1 MMSFSLAAVVSWQL
15 GGSEAVM
22 AHAQFVEKEHVLIG
36 LLRALDLLDSDKQQ
50 GFEKDTLAALQ
61 KDLAPVQEVLS
72 ACGLERVMLRRR
84 IRGLVGEGE
93 YQRSDDE
100 AVHRSA
106 GCKQCFTRA
115 EEIARELNA
124 ATVGPL
130 HLFEALLEG
139 ESGIIGKA
147 LAAFETSKENL
158 RDLIGKA
165 ARGEAL
171 PNQKKKEAAPVSFLA
186 ACGTDLTQLARE
198 GKLEPMIGRRDE
210 LLRLIRTL
218 NRKTKS
224 NPLLIG
230 EAGVGKTAIVYGLA
244 LRIAEGNIVPALQN
258 KRVIEIH
265 MGSLIAGT
273 KYRGEFEEKLT
284 GILHEAAADKN
295 IILFIDELHTIMGAG
310 TAGGGSLDAAN
321 ILKPALSR
329 GDIACIGATTIDEY
343 RKYIEK
349 DSALE
354 RRFQPIVVEEP
365 SVEDAIKILK
375 GLKVRYEDHH
385 KVHISSSALR
395 AAVELSVR
403 YLHDRR
409 LPDKALD
416 VLDEA
421 CTRVGVT
428 SLSFHGKLEDLKG
441 AGLKVTEDIIAE
453 VVANWSGCPQENLKG
468 TEKDRLARLEEAL
481 RERVIGQDE
490 AVARVAQ
497 VVRMARAAV
506 KNPNR
511 PSGVFLFLGP
521 TGVGKTELAKALA
534 QFLFGSDDQIIR
546 LDMSE
551 YKEKHST
558 AKLIGAPPGYVGYEE
573 EGQLTGKLRR
583 KPYSVVLFDEIEKAH
598 PEVQDLF
605 LQLFDEGRLTD
616 AKGRTVDGKNAIFI
630 MTSNI
635 GNDGFRQKHIGFG
648 KEADSGQISDNNLD
662 ELKQHFRPEFLNRI
676 DEIIRFN
683 KLTGEGIKAI
693 AEKMLAELQERV
705 KAQGIKLMITPE
717 AFELLCAEGFSD
729 EFGARPLARAIER
742 LIAKP
747 LADKIIAREIGEGDS
762 VAVTIEGDAVCLS
775 KK

>member
-1 MMSFSLAAVVSWQL
+1 MMSFSPAVLLSWQI
-15 GGSEAVM
+15 GASEAVM

-36 LLRALDLLDSDKQQ
+36 LLRALDVLDPDKQQ
-50 GFEKDTLAALQ
+50 GVEKDTLAALQ

-72 ACGLERVMLRRR
+72 ACELDRVKLRRR
-84 IRGLVGEGE
+84 IRGLVGDGG
-93 YQRSDDE
+93 YQRGDDE
-100 AVHRSA
+100 GVHRSA

-115 EEIARELNA
+115 EELARELNA
-124 ATVGPL
+124 ATVGPV
-130 HLFEALLEG
+130 HLLASLLEG
-139 ESGIIGKA
+139 ESEIIGKA
-147 LAAFETSKENL
+147 LASFETSKENL

-165 ARGEAL
+165 TRGEAL

-186 ACGTDLTQLARE
+186 ACGTDLTALARE
-198 GKLEPMIGRRDE
+198 GKLEPLIGRREE

-224 NPLLIG
+224 NPVLIG
-230 EAGVGKTAIVYGLA
+230 EAGVGKTVIVQGLA
-244 LRIAEGNIVPALQN
+244 LRIAEGNIVPALQQ
-258 KRVIEIH
+258 KRIIEIH

-284 GILHEAAADKN
+284 GILHEAAAAKN
-295 IILFIDELHTIMGAG
+295 VILFIDELHTIMGAG
-310 TAGGGSLDAAN
+310 TGGGGSLDAAN
-321 ILKPALSR
+321 ILKPALAR

-343 RKYIEK
+343 HKYIEK
-349 DSALE
+349 DPALE
-354 RRFQPIVVEEP
+354 RRFQPIMVEEP
-365 SVEDAIKILK
+365 SIEDTVKILK
-375 GLKVRYEDHH
+375 GLKSRYEEHH
-385 KVHISSSALR
+385 GVHISSSALK

-428 SLSFHGKLEDLKG
+428 ELSFHGKLEDLK
-441 AGLKVTEDIIAE
+441 AAALKVTEDVVAE
-453 VVANWSGCPQENLKG
+453 VVADWSGCPVEALKG
-468 TEKDRLARLEEAL
+468 TERQRLARLEETL
-481 RERVIGQDE
+481 QKRVIGQDE

-497 VVRMARAAV
+497 VVRMARAEV
-506 KNPNR
+506 KNPNQ
-511 PSGVFLFLGP
+511 PAGVFLFLGP

-534 QFLFGSDDQIIR
+534 GFLFGSDDQIIR

-551 YKEKHST
+551 YKEKHSA

-635 GNDGFRQKHIGFG
+635 GNDGIRQKPIGFG
-648 KEADSGQISDNNLD
+648 KEEAHGQNQHDGTD
-662 ELKQHFRPEFLNRI
+662 DLKQNFRPEFLNRI
-676 DEIIRFN
+676 DEIIYFKALAPEVSR
-683 KLTGEGIKAI
+683 AI
-693 AEKMLAELQERV
+693 AEKMLDELIERV
-705 KAQGIKLMITPE
+705 KKQYIRLILAPE
-717 AFELLCAEGFSD
+717 ALDHLCAEGFSQ
-729 EFGARPLARAIER
+729 EYGARPLARVIDR
-742 LIAKP
+742 LIAQP
-747 LADKIIAREIGEGDS
+747 LADKIIGGEIKTGASVKIIVEEG
-762 VAVTIEGDAVCLS
+762 AICLQQR
-775 KK
+775 